1 MPGIVAAAV
10 RNNAAWVDAVARS
23 HGVATRR
30 DGPALRA
37 DGPMPPF
44 YPNLVTLD
52 PTLDA
57 PALVAD
63 PPRGAAA
70 GWGLKDSFAA
80 LDLTPEGFVPAFD
93 ATWIACDAAPAGAG
107 ALRIA
112 TPEGLAR
119 WTRGWGGTP
128 EGATIFLPALL
139 AAPGVRFYAVEA
151 AGVVEAGLA
160 ALVDAE
166 VAGYSN
172 AFGPAAGIAACLAA
186 LAAEA
191 GGRPLVGYEGGP
203 ALAAMTGLGF
213 RPLGPLRVWSRRA

>member
-23 HGVATRR
+23 QGVATRR
-30 DGPALRA
+30 DGRALRA

-44 YPNLVTLD
+44 YPNLMTLD

-107 ALRIA
+107 ALRLA
-112 TPEGLAR
+112 TPDGLAR

-128 EGATIFLPALL
+128 GGQRSFCRRSSPRPAF
-139 AAPGVRFYAVEA
+139 ASTR
-151 AGVVEAGLA
+151 
-160 ALVDAE
+160 
-166 VAGYSN
+166 
-172 AFGPAAGIAACLAA
+172 
-186 LAAEA
+186 
-191 GGRPLVGYEGGP
+191 
-203 ALAAMTGLGF
+203 
-213 RPLGPLRVWSRRA
+213 SRQRAS